1 MKFFTLAAALA
12 SVAVAAPSAA
22 PSPLDVKI
30 ESAGNS
36 GEVKATITNTG
47 KDNLKIFKH
56 GTIFDNAH
64 TEKAS
69 IAANGSN
76 VEFQGLRLRLS
87 TENLTDDDFQKI
99 DAGQSVEVTF
109 HLAETH
115 DLSAGG
121 KYSVSSTGVLSYADE
136 ADNKLIGSVP
146 YASNAIEAEVDGAVA
161 QAVHSAIQARYEKR
175 THVQS
180 DCTGDRKTGTIN
192 ALKNCVS
199 LSNAAAQAAKSGS
212 ASKVEEYFKSS
223 SSNTRNTI
231 VNVFTKTAR
240 ECGSTNGGASR
251 YYCTDQFGGCGGRV
265 LAYTQPSRSLM
276 VYCDLYWN
284 DLPNLTSGC
293 HRQDQSTTTLH
304 EMTHLSEVA
313 GTRDNGYGYDNI
325 RKLSTQQSLTNADS
339 YAMFANAIY
348 ARC

>member
-12 SVAVAAPSAA
+12 SVAAAAPSAA
-22 PSPLDVKI
+22 PSPLDIKI

-36 GEVKATITNTG
+36 GEIKATITNNG

-64 TEKAS
+64 TEKADV
-69 IAANGSN
+69 AANGSN
-76 VEFQGLRLRLS
+76 IDFQGLRLRLS
-87 TENLTDDDFQKI
+87 TENLTDEDFQKI

-121 KYSVSSTGVLSYADE
+121 KYSISSNGILSYANE
-136 ADNKLIGSVP
+136 ADNTLVGSVA
-146 YASNAIEAEVDGAVA
+146 YASNSIEAEVDGAVA

-180 DCTGDRKTGTIN
+180 DCTGDRKSGTVN

-199 LSNAAAQAAKSGS
+199 LSNAAAQAAKSGP
-212 ASKVEEYFKSS
+212 AAKVEEYFKSS
-223 SSNTRNTI
+223 SSSTRNTI
-231 VNVFTKTAR
+231 VNVFNKVAQ
-240 ECGSTNGGASR
+240 ECGSTNGGASK
-251 YYCTDQFGGCGGRV
+251 YYCTDQFGGCGDRV

-276 VYCDLYWN
+276 VYCDLYW
-284 DLPNLTSGC
+284 DKLPNLTTGC

-304 EMTHLSEVA
+304 EVTHLSEVA
-313 GTRDNGYGYDNI
+313 GTRDNGYGYDAI

-348 ARC
+348 SKC